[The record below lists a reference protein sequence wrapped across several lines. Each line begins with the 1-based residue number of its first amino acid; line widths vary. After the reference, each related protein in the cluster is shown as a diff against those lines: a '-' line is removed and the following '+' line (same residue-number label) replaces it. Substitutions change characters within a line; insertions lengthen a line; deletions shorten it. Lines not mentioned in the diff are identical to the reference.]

1 MQHIHLCVPPIPL
14 SFYQKKPPLFFI
26 FMDEFRI
33 FSYLGF
39 TYPTYITVKSDFII
53 ILILNISIYKKS
65 KIKNLKNMGCARH
78 MKEYTIM
85 MYLFVE

>member
-1 MQHIHLCVPPIPL
+1 MRPTYFSL
-14 SFYQKKPPLFFI
+14 SQPPPLFFI

-39 TYPTYITVKSDFII
+39 TYTTYVTVKSDFII

-65 KIKNLKNMGCARH
+65 KIQNLNNKYSIR
-78 MKEYTIM
+78 
-85 MYLFVE
+85 LR